1 MRIRGQEAARALEL
15 PWGTQAGNSRERAE
29 SPARVRNTCTTH
41 DASQWE
47 NRSSRSG
54 LRGRRGWMV
63 GAKTPRVRAGCAG
76 GRARE
81 RSRTRRGA
89 SSQMGNSAPPTRES
103 RFGRLGS
110 LARPAPAHTP
120 LVPPSA
126 RQGLHVTKRARRD
139 AVPRPHNRVQVLCG
153 GREGRRSRAAHL
165 HETVRWRRSRERAS
179 TCDAQNA
186 STYSQSSRYTAVSVH
201 VGCSLAL
208 YIGYCLGGSSP
219 TTSSRNASCAASDTS
234 NCGWPGYT
242 TK

>member
-1 MRIRGQEAARALEL
+1 VWGGEALPAASRDVRTSRMRIRGQEAARALEL

-120 LVPPSA
+120 LVPPYA
-126 RQGLHVTKRARRD
+126 RQGLHFASQISGVLPVLSLYNQRHTI
-139 AVPRPHNRVQVLCG
+139 QVYRTG
-153 GREGRRSRAAHL
+153 GREM
-165 HETVRWRRSRERAS
+165 AS
-179 TCDAQNA
+179 LSEILQ
-186 STYSQSSRYTAVSVH
+186 
-201 VGCSLAL
+201 
-208 YIGYCLGGSSP
+208 
-219 TTSSRNASCAASDTS
+219 
-234 NCGWPGYT
+234 
-242 TK
+242 